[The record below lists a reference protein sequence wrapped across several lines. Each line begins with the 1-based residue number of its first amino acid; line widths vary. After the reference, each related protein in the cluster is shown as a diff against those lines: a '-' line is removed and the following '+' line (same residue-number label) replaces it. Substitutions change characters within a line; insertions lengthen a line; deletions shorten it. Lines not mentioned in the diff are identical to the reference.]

1 MDSFKFFSAEIDFF
15 LFFVLNELVSSCS
28 NVCVCVCVCVLEWWN
43 KLIEGS
49 GLWWLEISGVDMAGW
64 ILIEYIYSPQ
74 KTLQSSLTSPLFL
87 GQHWS
92 TIMKLI
98 IYRNLFL
105 YKQGG
110 VCTCLWASLAPRPEI
125 FNNTP
130 NCLMHVFQD
139 GGRSNLFFIRTLTH
153 VCMYI

>member
-1 MDSFKFFSAEIDFF
+1 MIK
-15 LFFVLNELVSSCS
+15 
-28 NVCVCVCVCVLEWWN
+28 

-49 GLWWLEISGVDMAGW
+49 GLWWLEISGVDMSVW

-110 VCTCLWASLAPRPEI
+110 VCTCLWASLTPRPEI

-130 NCLMHVFQD
+130 ICLMHVFQD
-139 GGRSNLFFIRTLTH
+139 GGRSNFYLLGH
-153 VCMYI
+153 SHMYVCIYKSRVFNCYNINPSTEF